1 MSDLNK
7 RLKTIYSRA
16 NRELTEKVNSFF
28 RAFEDADKKHRAL
41 VEEGK
46 LSEKEYQKW
55 RINTLMTGERYKQM
69 QKDVAD
75 TLLNVNKV
83 AASYINAEMP
93 GVYASNFNRVGKD
106 VSKQVPGYSFDLVSA
121 QTVRKLASE
130 DKTLLP
136 YKYVDGRKDERWNTK
151 KVNGEILQ
159 GIIQGESIP
168 KIAKRLGN
176 VTKMNKE
183 SAIRNARTAITG
195 AQNSGRF
202 DGMKQ
207 LEDDGVILKKE
218 WVAAVDSHTRE
229 AHLELNGQQVDIDEP
244 FVVDGKE
251 IMFPGDPD
259 CPYPELVYNCRCTM
273 RTVVV
278 GFKPRTNAS
287 EDEQEEEKEEELKA
301 SSENIADNELREQQE
316 EENDDSIIGPPV
328 ISDECIELEE
338 RKKEIADKLYGGGE
352 DSFYQQDSK
361 LMQEYNHLR
370 ELADIYVQR
379 DEFAVYEQFDTRTE
393 LSIAQAQKTDEIAK
407 IQEELESLRKSR
419 PKISDYSDEEE
430 EKYEAA
436 RAEYLKK
443 KDELTEAIDK
453 AYGEQTALYKHSWK
467 EIEKYREAEQL
478 GYDGIMEQRN
488 DTMER
493 REKLKDEIEKAKKE
507 VEEISEKLHNE
518 HFYESCAYDL
528 NQKNVAYNLPQKAD
542 KSFDIDEVVE
552 RLGGGDETEGSCA
565 SLGLC
570 YAAQKGGYDV
580 LDFRDGES
588 REYFSRSV
596 NGIIGH
602 IGKSLP
608 SDQYV
613 SAFGDK
619 KTDIEVGKSVLQ
631 SLQSDKEYLFTCGRH
646 ASIVR
651 KNGSG
656 EFEYLELQSAK
667 NNGWTILG
675 YDDQSLDAMLDW
687 RFAASNT
694 VSEHGFGAEAVAI
707 DVDAL
712 SHNKDFLSLMG
723 YVNTAQNEQHK
734 GAFGHE
740 K

>member
-1 MSDLNK
+1 MSDLEE
-7 RLKTIYSRA
+7 RLTKIYSRA
-16 NRELTEKVNSFF
+16 EKELAKKASSFF
-28 RAFEDADKKHRAL
+28 ERFEDADRKHKKL

-46 LSEKEYQKW
+46 LSEEEYQKW
-55 RINTLMTGERYKQM
+55 RINMLMTGKRYKQM

-75 TLLNVNKV
+75 TLLNVNRV

-93 GVYASNFNRVGKD
+93 GVYANNFNQVGEDAEQK
-106 VSKQVPGYSFDLVSA
+106 VSGYSFDLVSA
-121 QTVRKLASE
+121 QTVRKLATE

-151 KVNGEILQ
+151 KVNSEILQ

-176 VTKMNKE
+176 VTEMNKV
-183 SAIRNARTAITG
+183 SAIRNARTAVTG

-207 LEDDGVILKKE
+207 LEKDGVILKKE

-229 AHLELNGQQVDIDEP
+229 AHLELNGQQVDVDKP

-251 IMFPGDPD
+251 IMFPGDPE
-259 CPYPELVYNCRCTM
+259 CEYPELVYNCRCAI

-278 GFKPRTNAS
+278 GFKPRTNTVK
-287 EDEQEEEKEEELKA
+287 DEQKE
-301 SSENIADNELREQQE
+301 
-316 EENDDSIIGPPV
+316 DDSIIGPPV
-328 ISDECIELEE
+328 ISDECIELEK

-361 LMQEYNHLR
+361 LTQEYNHLR
-370 ELADIYVQR
+370 ELADVYVQR
-379 DEFAVYEQFDTRTE
+379 DEFTVYEQFSTRTE
-393 LSIAQAQKTDEIAK
+393 LSVAQAKKTDEIAR
-407 IQEELESLRKSR
+407 IEEELESLRKNR
-419 PKISDYSDEEE
+419 PRISDYSDGEE

-443 KDELTEAIDK
+443 KNELTEALNK

-478 GYDGIMEQRN
+478 GYDGIVERRS
-488 DTMER
+488 DIMER
-493 REKLKDEIEKAKKE
+493 RAKLKDEIEKAKKE
-507 VEEISEKLHNE
+507 EKDISEKLHSE

-542 KSFDIDEVVE
+542 KPFDIDEVVE

-588 REYFSRSV
+588 REYFSKSV
-596 NGIIGH
+596 NGLIGR

-613 SAFGDK
+613 SAFGES

-631 SLQSDKEYLFTCGRH
+631 SLQSGKEYLFTCGRH

-651 KNGSG
+651 KNESG
-656 EFEYLELQSAK
+656 EFEYLELQSVK
-667 NNGWTILG
+667 NNGWTLLG

-687 RFAASNT
+687 RFAASNA

-723 YVNTAQNEQHK
+723 YINTAQNEQHK